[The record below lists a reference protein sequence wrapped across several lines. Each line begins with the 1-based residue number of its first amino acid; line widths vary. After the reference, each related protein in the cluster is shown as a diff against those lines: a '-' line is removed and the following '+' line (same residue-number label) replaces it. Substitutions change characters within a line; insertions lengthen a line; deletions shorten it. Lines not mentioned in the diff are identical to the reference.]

1 MLRSYMMEFYSG
13 VSHVGTRSLIAQ
25 SATDAVTE
33 ARYMLRHA
41 WDTNRSLTH
50 AEVLDVRD
58 DVEVVATVNL

>member
-1 MLRSYMMEFYSG
+1 MYVMEFYQRSEI
-13 VSHVGTRSLIAQ
+13 VGSRSLIAQ
-25 SATDAVTE
+25 SATDAVKE
-33 ARYMLRHA
+33 ARYMLKSA

>member
-1 MLRSYMMEFYSG
+1 MLRLYAMEFYAG

-25 SATDAVTE
+25 SAADAVTE
-33 ARYMLRHA
+33 TRYMLKSA